1 MLGFALRKKINQH
14 KLANIFVN
22 SLIEVVENGH
32 PEIIEMINEDPA
44 FVYSPNLSNKHY
56 LNQFLLIVIV
66 GNLEFL
72 KQSFQDYDVDA
83 IENEIIEK
91 FASVFDVTPQKFK
104 SLLKNTKAFIDHNN
118 YPSKNILYGL
128 SKAIFYKYKLNNY
141 QESYFKSMNTPN
153 PLFLKRLDEL
163 LINFMW
169 DWDMFLKRF
178 KLN

>member
-1 MLGFALRKKINQH
+1 MLGFALRKKIDQH

-32 PEIIEMINEDPA
+32 LDIIEMIKDDQA
-44 FVYSPNLSNKHY
+44 FVIEPEVSNKM
-56 LNQFLLIVIV
+56 LNQFLLIVTV

-72 KQSFQDYDVDA
+72 KQSFDGYDVDA
-83 IENEIIEK
+83 IEQEIIEK
-91 FASVFDVTPQKFK
+91 FASVFDISPQKFK
-104 SLLKNTKAFIDHNN
+104 VLLKKTKAYIDRHN
-118 YPSKNILYGL
+118 YPSKNILYGM
-128 SKAIFYKYKLNNY
+128 SKAIFFKYELNQY

-169 DWDMFLKRF
+169 DWDVFLRRF
-178 KLN
+178 KLS

>member
-1 MLGFALRKKINQH
+1 MLGFALRKKIDQH

-32 PEIIEMINEDPA
+32 PDIIEMIKDDQA
-44 FVYSPNLSNKHY
+44 FVIEPEVSNKM
-56 LNQFLLIVIV
+56 LNQFLLIVTV

-72 KQSFQDYDVDA
+72 KQSFDGYDVDA
-83 IENEIIEK
+83 IEQEIIEK
-91 FASVFDVTPQKFK
+91 FASVFDISPQRFK
-104 SLLKNTKAFIDHNN
+104 NLLKETKAYIDRHN
-118 YPSKNILYGL
+118 YPSKNILYGM
-128 SKAIFYKYKLNNY
+128 SKAIFFKYELNQY

-169 DWDMFLKRF
+169 DWDVFLRRF
-178 KLN
+178 KLS

>member
-32 PEIIEMINEDPA
+32 PEIIEMIKDDSA
-44 FVYSPNLSNKHY
+44 FVTEPQVSNDL
-56 LNQFLLIVIV
+56 LNQFLLIVTV

-72 KQSFQDYDVDA
+72 KESFNDYDIDA
-83 IENEIIEK
+83 IKQEIVEK
-91 FASVFDVTPQKFK
+91 FASIFDISPAKF
-104 SLLKNTKAFIDHNN
+104 SNLLKETKAFINHHN
-118 YPSKNILYGL
+118 YPSNNILYGL
-128 SKAIFYKYKLNNY
+128 SKAVFYKYELNQY

-169 DWDMFLKRF
+169 DWDVFLRRF
-178 KLN
+178 KIG

>member
-1 MLGFALRKKINQH
+1 MLGFALRKKIDQH

-22 SLIEVVENGH
+22 SLLEVVENGH
-32 PEIIEMINEDPA
+32 PEIIEMIKEDTA
-44 FVYSPNLSNKHY
+44 FVAEPKVTKNS
-56 LNQFLLIVIV
+56 LNQFLLIVTV

-72 KQSFQDYDVDA
+72 KDRFNDYDVDD
-83 IENEIIEK
+83 IEQEIIEK
-91 FASVFDVTPQKFK
+91 FASIFDLTPSKFS
-104 SLLKNTKAFIDHNN
+104 SLLKETRAFIDHHN

-128 SKAIFYKYKLNNY
+128 SKAIFYKYELNQY

-169 DWDMFLKRF
+169 DWDVFLRRF
-178 KLN
+178 KIA

>member
-1 MLGFALRKKINQH
+1 MLGFALRKRIDQH

-32 PEIIEMINEDPA
+32 PEIIEMIKEDPA
-44 FVYSPNLSNKHY
+44 FVAEPQVSNQS
-56 LNQFLLIVIV
+56 LNQFLLIVTV

-72 KQSFQDYDVDA
+72 KESFDDYDVDA
-83 IENEIIEK
+83 IESEIIEK
-91 FASVFDVTPQKFK
+91 FATVFDIAPNKFANLIK
-104 SLLKNTKAFIDHNN
+104 ETRAYIDHHN
-118 YPSKNILYGL
+118 YPSKNILYGM
-128 SKAIFYKYKLNNY
+128 SKAIFHKYELNQN

-169 DWDMFLKRF
+169 DWDVFLKRF
-178 KLN
+178 KIG

>member
-1 MLGFALRKKINQH
+1 MLGFALRKKIDQH

-32 PEIIEMINEDPA
+32 PDIIEMIKDDQA
-44 FVYSPNLSNKHY
+44 FVIEPEVSNKM
-56 LNQFLLIVIV
+56 LNQFLLIVTV

-72 KQSFQDYDVDA
+72 KQSFDGYDVDA
-83 IENEIIEK
+83 IEQEIIEK
-91 FASVFDVTPQKFK
+91 FASVFDISPQRFK
-104 SLLKNTKAFIDHNN
+104 NLLKETKAYIDRHN
-118 YPSKNILYGL
+118 YPSRNILYGM
-128 SKAIFYKYKLNNY
+128 SKAIFFKYELNQY

-169 DWDMFLKRF
+169 DWDVFLRRF
-178 KLN
+178 KLS